1 MGSFF
6 KGSFFRCGLFRDL
19 APFVRL
25 FRPQWGWMALGSL
38 LGLVT
43 VAASIGLLSL
53 SGWFISAAAFAGL
66 TSTSAHLFNFF
77 FPSIGVRIFAFART
91 LARYGD
97 RIVSHDATFRILE
110 NLRVWFYDRIEPLGP
125 GPLGGFRSGDLL
137 NRIVSDIDALDNL
150 SLRVIQPTVIA
161 LVLALALP
169 LFLVFFDPW
178 IALAACLGILA
189 AGFGVA
195 ILSGR
200 MGATV
205 GRDMAV
211 RIAGLRT
218 RIVDGLQGAPDLIVF
233 GASNSYLK
241 ALREENRRLIED
253 QRRMSHIRGYSSAL
267 TTLLSGL
274 TVGIVLWLGT
284 EEVYRKWMDGASLA
298 LVAMATLAAF
308 EGVIPL
314 PAAYQ
319 FLGRTR
325 EAAVRLTDIV
335 RTRAAV
341 TFPEVPERTPRSFDL
356 SFEGVGFRYTADA
369 PPALED
375 VSLLIPYGRRI
386 AILGETGAGKTTLVN
401 LLVRFWDPTEGRI
414 LIGGEDIR
422 TYSEANLRRLISVV
436 SQQAHLFN
444 ASVRDNLKI
453 AREDASEADM
463 KAALAAARLL
473 DFVESLP
480 RGLDTWI
487 GEGGRELS
495 GGQARRLSVARALLH
510 DTPIWVLDE
519 PTEGLD
525 TVTEA
530 EMMASIYRHTRG
542 KTLILI
548 THRLVSNDKILS
560 DTATPDM
567 MSRGAAATE
576 AGGNL
581 QDELRPPDDLVVL
594 DRGRIVAR
602 KSCGFSF

>member
-1 MGSFF
+1 MRS
-6 KGSFFRCGLFRDL
+6 LFRDL

-25 FRPQWGWMALGSL
+25 FRPQWGRMALGTF

-43 VAASIGLLSL
+43 IAAGVGLLSL

-66 TSTSAHLFNFF
+66 TSASAHLFNFF

-150 SLRVIQPTVIA
+150 SLRVIQPTVAA
-161 LVLALALP
+161 LILSAALP
-169 LFLVFFDPW
+169 LFLMVFDPW
-178 IALAACLGILA
+178 VALAAGAGIVA
-189 AGFGVA
+189 AGFGVPA
-195 ILSGR
+195 VSVR
-200 MGATV
+200 MGTAI
-205 GRDMAV
+205 GRDMTR

-218 RIVDGLQGAPDLIVF
+218 RIVDGVQAAPELIVF
-233 GASNSYLK
+233 GAAERYLDE
-241 ALREENRRLIED
+241 LREENRRLIGD
-253 QRRMSHIRGYSSAL
+253 QRRMSHIRGFTGAL
-267 TTLLSGL
+267 MTLLSGL
-274 TVGIVLWLGT
+274 TVGVVLWLGT
-284 EEVYRKWMDGASLA
+284 EAVSQKGMDGAVLA
-298 LVAMATLAAF
+298 LVAMAALAAF

-319 FLGRTR
+319 FIGRTR

-335 RTRAAV
+335 RTPAAV
-341 TFPEVPERTPRSFDL
+341 TFPEVSERSPGAYDIT
-356 SFEGVGFRYTADA
+356 FEGVGFRYAADA
-369 PPALED
+369 PPALD
-375 VSLLIPYGRRI
+375 GVSLHIPEGGRV
-386 AILGETGAGKTTLVN
+386 AVMGDTGAGKTTLVN
-401 LLVRFWDPTEGRI
+401 LLVRFWDPTAGRI

-422 TYSEANLRRLISVV
+422 SFSEADLRRRISVV

-444 ASVRDNLKI
+444 ASIRDNLKI

-463 KAALAAARLL
+463 KTALVAARLL

-480 RGLDTWI
+480 EGLDTWI

-510 DTPIWVLDE
+510 DAPIWLLDE

-548 THRLVSNDKILS
+548 THRLMPYNMRPS
-560 DTATPDM
+560 DRASLGTAARWASDGQQSGRLPSDAM
-567 MSRGAAATE
+567 
-576 AGGNL
+576 
-581 QDELRPPDDLVVL
+581 VVM
-594 DRGRIVAR
+594 DRGRIIAR
-602 KSCGFSF
+602 GPLDFSF

>member
-1 MGSFF
+1 MRS
-6 KGSFFRCGLFRDL
+6 LFRDL

-25 FRPQWGWMALGSL
+25 FRPQWGRMALGTF
-38 LGLVT
+38 LGFVT
-43 VAASIGLLSL
+43 IAAGVGLLSL

-66 TSTSAHLFNFF
+66 TSASAHLFNFF

-91 LARYGD
+91 LSRYGD

-110 NLRVWFYDRIEPLGP
+110 NLRVWFYERIEPLGP

-150 SLRVIQPTVIA
+150 SLRVIQPTAAA
-161 LVLALALP
+161 LILSAALP
-169 LFLVFFDPW
+169 LFLMVFDPW
-178 IALAACLGILA
+178 IALAAGAGIVA
-189 AGFGVA
+189 AGFGVPA
-195 ILSGR
+195 VSVR
-200 MGATV
+200 MGTAI
-205 GRDMAV
+205 GMDMTR

-218 RIVDGLQGAPDLIVF
+218 RIVDGLQAAPELIVF
-233 GASNSYLK
+233 GAAERYLDE
-241 ALREENRRLIED
+241 LREENRRLIGD
-253 QRRMSHIRGYSSAL
+253 QRRMSQIRGFTGAL
-267 TTLLSGL
+267 MTLLSGL
-274 TVGIVLWLGT
+274 TVGVVLWLGT
-284 EEVYRKWMDGASLA
+284 AAVSQKDMDGTVLA
-298 LVAMATLAAF
+298 LAAMAALAAF

-341 TFPEVPERTPRSFDL
+341 AFPEVSERSPRAYDIT
-356 SFEGVGFRYTADA
+356 FEGVGFRYAADA
-369 PPALED
+369 PPALD
-375 VSLLIPYGRRI
+375 GVSLHIPEGGRV
-386 AILGETGAGKTTLVN
+386 AVMGDTGAGKTTLVN
-401 LLVRFWDPTEGRI
+401 LLVRFWDPTAGRI

-422 TYSEANLRRLISVV
+422 SFSEADLRRRISVV

-444 ASVRDNLKI
+444 ASIRDNLKI
-453 AREDASEADM
+453 ARENASEADM
-463 KAALAAARLL
+463 KTALAAARLL

-480 RGLDTWI
+480 EGLDTWI

-510 DTPIWVLDE
+510 DAPIWLLDE

-548 THRLVSNDKILS
+548 THRLMPYHMKPS
-560 DTATPDM
+560 DRASLGTAARRASD
-567 MSRGAAATE
+567 GQQ
-576 AGGNL
+576 GGL
-581 QDELRPPDDLVVL
+581 LPSDAMVVL
-594 DRGRIVAR
+594 DRGRIIAR
-602 KSCGFSF
+602 GPLDFSF